1 VCARFDFEAAATR
14 LGMRM
19 TIDGSGDEQIRLEG
33 VESYSFCDADGGASG
48 CESEEEGAEA
58 EEEAEEAEAAV
69 EEAEAAEATEEAH
82 EPPAPAETT
91 ASPPQ
96 ADRAGRASVATSL
109 ATSLAT
115 APAMT
120 RAATRGASASGS
132 PAARAPTTR
141 MAARAPATKAAAA
154 RGGGGTK
161 RAAPAE
167 AATQP
172 WCKRPKKAADG
183 KGAGAS
189 AATKRGAKGASA
201 GLAGP
206 AEAARKTVASLL
218 PRAVAPAGY
227 SLVAE
232 CPPLETAQ
240 QRRALV
246 GRRLLHGWDDGVRH
260 GWFVGRVVR
269 SGVTPGDL
277 RQVPTANF
285 VVRYAAQ
292 QTGGELNGLV
302 ACEFSPRTH
311 GVDQWWVLLE

>member
-1 VCARFDFEAAATR
+1 
-14 LGMRM
+14 
-19 TIDGSGDEQIRLEG
+19 
-33 VESYSFCDADGGASG
+33 
-48 CESEEEGAEA
+48 
-58 EEEAEEAEAAV
+58 
-69 EEAEAAEATEEAH
+69 
-82 EPPAPAETT
+82 
-91 ASPPQ
+91 
-96 ADRAGRASVATSL
+96 
-109 ATSLAT
+109 
-115 APAMT
+115 MT

-132 PAARAPTTR
+132 AAARAPTTR

-189 AATKRGAKGASA
+189 AATERGAKGASA

-218 PRAVAPAGY
+218 PRAVAPTGFV
-227 SLVAE
+227 LVPE

-246 GRRLLHGWDDGVRH
+246 GKMLLHGWDDGVRH

-302 ACEFSPRTH
+302 ACELSPRTH